1 MSDTI
6 SSARAK
12 MKPSRHHP
20 ALVALH
26 WSSAML
32 VLAAIASGMIW
43 LRETP
48 NSSPDKIVQLRVHI
62 ILGITILELTVAQF
76 AARALASRP
85 VRATTGIVLF
95 DRLAVVTHLGLYAA
109 VIVMALSGIAT
120 AALTD
125 LLPILFGGS
134 GVPLPQTFDE
144 LLPRKA
150 HGVAAKIII
159 GLVSLH
165 LLGALYHQVFRK
177 DALLR
182 RMWFGRR

>member
-85 VRATTGIVLF
+85 ARATTGIVLF